1 MNESKISVRYAK
13 ALIMSAKDHNVLDP
27 VRADMVLLI
36 KIIKEVP
43 ELLRLLE
50 SPVVVPEKK
59 LEVMNAI
66 FSGKCEPLTLSF
78 IRLAIT
84 KKREEYL
91 SGMARIYI
99 DLFKKEK
106 GIKQAFITTAVP
118 IDKEIRTAI
127 INMIKKVYNTEIEL
141 DDKIDKQIIG
151 GFILQ
156 VEDQLLDASVTG
168 QIRKIRKSLVD
179 KTYEKR

>member
-13 ALIMSAKDHNVLDP
+13 ALIMSAKDQKVLDP

-36 KIIKEVP
+36 KTIKEVP
-43 ELLRLLE
+43 ELLHLLE
-50 SPVVVPEKK
+50 SPVVKPGKK
-59 LEVMNAI
+59 LEVMNLI
-66 FSGKCEPLTLSF
+66 FTGKLEPLTLSF
-78 IRLAIT
+78 IRLAIMN
-84 KKREEYL
+84 KREEYL
-91 SGMARIYI
+91 SGMARMYI
-99 DLFKKEK
+99 DLFKREK
-106 GIKQAFITTAVP
+106 GIKQASLTTAVP
-118 IDKEIRTAI
+118 IEKEIRAAVI
-127 INMIKKVYNTEIEL
+127 DIIKKVYKTEIEL
-141 DDKIDKQIIG
+141 NEKIDVQIIG